1 MTTNHIKNDRKS
13 PRARWFDYNSGLYF
27 VTVCTRNR
35 DHFFGDVIDG
45 EMQLNEIGRYANL
58 QFQNVMTHYPYAE
71 IPVWIV
77 MPNHIH
83 AIVAIQRR
91 HWNGCRDVCRSGCRD
106 DVHIVPTSMAMTVP
120 TSTAIIVPT
129 TRWKNRSV
137 DEQMQ
142 QVSQRRGLL
151 STTIGGL
158 KRAVTQYANE
168 NGIPFAWQPRFH
180 DHIIRNPDEL
190 YRIAKYIRN
199 NPANWETDCL
209 Y

>member
-83 AIVAIQRR
+83 AIVVIQRR
-91 HWNGCRDVCRSGCRD
+91 RWDGCRD

-120 TSTAIIVPT
+120 T
-129 TRWKNRSV
+129 TRWKNHSV

-158 KRAVTQYANE
+158 KRAVTRYANE